1 MAENLEWYI
10 FLDSVEGLCREVER
24 RIHSSDS
31 NTLQEFLSRFQAK
44 RTACERIIRA
54 SLAFEVDASVSENV
68 QRNVKRLSNSIQ
80 YLIDDVERQL
90 HSVDSTAYS
99 SSILSDSV
107 NGTA

>member
-44 RTACERIIRA
+44 RTACERTIRA
-54 SLAFEVDASVSENV
+54 SPAFEVDASVSENV
-68 QRNVKRLSNSIQ
+68 QRNVKRLSNSVQ

-90 HSVDSTAYS
+90 HSVDSTAHS
-99 SSILSDSV
+99 SSI
-107 NGTA
+107 